1 MEDDRPKEAPD
12 LTLDKLGKQDLYT
25 MSVADLRARIDAL
38 KSEVARCEAAIAS
51 RNDTR
56 TAAEKLFKI

>member
-25 MSVADLRARIDAL
+25 MSVADLTARIDSL
-38 KSEVARCEAAIAS
+38 RSEIARCEAAIAN